1 MSGEKSTFRGFDD
14 CSRLRLAVN
23 EDFNCVETAIEVVVL
38 SFFFEIV
45 LLDFLRSQGTYRDCE
60 LIRFDF
66 TSSILLQ

>member
-23 EDFNCVETAIEVVVL
+23 EDFNCAETAIEV
-38 SFFFEIV
+38 V

-66 TSSILLQ
+66 TTLYLLQ